1 MSKSKNR
8 NVRIAEEVDDQLRLL
23 AASDRRSLNKTV
35 EVLIVEEIRRREL
48 AALDALDLTSIS
60 PKR

>member
-48 AALDALDLTSIS
+48 AALDDALD
-60 PKR
+60 PKGR

>member
-8 NVRIAEEVDDQLRLL
+8 NVRIAEEVDAQLRFL

-35 EVLIVEEIRRREL
+35 EVLIVEEIRRREI
-48 AALDALDLTSIS
+48 AALDTIS
-60 PKR
+60 SKGARS

>member
-8 NVRIAEEVDDQLRLL
+8 NVRIAEEVDAQLRFL

-35 EVLIVEEIRRREL
+35 EVLIVEEIRRREI
-48 AALDALDLTSIS
+48 AALDPTNSS
-60 PKR
+60 

>member
-35 EVLIVEEIRRREL
+35 EVLIVEEIRRREI
-48 AALDALDLTSIS
+48 AALDDALD
-60 PKR
+60 PKGR

>member
-8 NVRIAEEVDDQLRLL
+8 NVRIAEEVDAQLRFL
-23 AASDRRSLNKTV
+23 AAADRRSLNKTV

-48 AALDALDLTSIS
+48 AGLADALD
-60 PKR
+60 PKGR

>member
-48 AALDALDLTSIS
+48 AGLDDALD
-60 PKR
+60 PKGR